1 MRNEQM
7 TRIAS
12 CLLLIAHCLM
22 TVPCRNLQEICMKKG
37 AKKTKK
43 FIAVVEEDQAEK
55 IDDIADQLKK
65 EGAQI
70 DQVMSFTGII
80 TGSTP
85 DMQKLNGVRGIKS
98 VEEDRENF
106 AI

>member
-1 MRNEQM
+1 
-7 TRIAS
+7 
-12 CLLLIAHCLM
+12 
-22 TVPCRNLQEICMKKG
+22 MKKG

-55 IDDIADQLKK
+55 IDAIADQLKK
-65 EGAQI
+65 EGASI

-80 TGSTP
+80 TGTTP